1 MEEMLNIF
9 QTDLGNISRE
19 IKNLQERSTDIN
31 IKLKNRKVGICPI
44 VAVWFI
50 FSYNDRSY

>member
-31 IKLKNRKVGICPI
+31 IKLKNRKVGICSI
-44 VAVWFI
+44 VAVWYSFLLQ
-50 FSYNDRSY
+50 